1 MFENSKRMATAALH
15 GALTG
20 AAIGTAALFVIAPGA
35 SGKRQ
40 RAPFMGKNIAHRGLH
55 SRDKSVPENSLTAFR
70 LAAEAGYAI
79 ELDVQLSKDGEVV
92 VFHDDTLDRV
102 CSVHARVDEL
112 TLAELKALRLCGTD
126 ETIPLFTEV
135 LSTVRG
141 RSAIVCE
148 LKDGKRNRELCRKT
162 YDIISSYNGDIC
174 IESFNPMIVGWFRVH
189 ASDLLRGQLAAP
201 MREYPATMSRPVVFA
216 LSHTLFN
223 FIARPQF
230 IAYKI
235 GFRPMTVRLS
245 EFLGAMRVGWT
256 SHEPRNEKGRDA
268 VIFEFY
274 KPKLKFK

>member
-1 MFENSKRMATAALH
+1 MFEKSKCMVTAALH

-20 AAIGTAALFVIAPGA
+20 AVIGTAALFVIAPGA

-40 RAPFMGKNIAHRGLH
+40 RAPFMGANIAHRGLH
-55 SRDKSVPENSLTAFR
+55 SRDKSVPENSLEAFR

-112 TLAELKALRLCGTD
+112 TLAELKALHLCGTQ

-135 LSTVRG
+135 LSVVRG

-189 ASDLLRGQLAAP
+189 AKDLLRGQLAMP
-201 MREYPATMSRPVVFA
+201 MREYPESMSRPVVFA

-223 FIARPQF
+223 CIARPQF

-235 GFRPMTVRLS
+235 GSRPVTVRLS
-245 EFLGAMRVGWT
+245 ELLGAMRIGWT

-268 VIFEFY
+268 VIFEYY
-274 KPKLKFK
+274 KPKLRYK

>member
-55 SRDKSVPENSLTAFR
+55 SRDKSVPENSLSAFR
-70 LAAEAGYAI
+70 AAAEAGYAI

-112 TLAELKALRLCGTD
+112 TLAELKALRLCGTE

-135 LSTVRG
+135 LSAVRG

-162 YDIISSYNGDIC
+162 YDIISSYDGDIC

-201 MREYPATMSRPVVFA
+201 MREYPSTMSRPVVFA
-216 LSHTLFN
+216 LSHALFN

-235 GFRPMTVRLS
+235 GFRPVTVRLS

>member
-1 MFENSKRMATAALH
+1 MFEKSKRMATAALH

-55 SRDKSVPENSLTAFR
+55 SRDKAVPENSLSAFR

-92 VFHDDTLDRV
+92 VFHDDTLNRV

-112 TLAELKALRLCGTD
+112 TLAELKALRLCGTE

-135 LSTVRG
+135 LSTVCG

-162 YDIISSYNGDIC
+162 YDIISSYSGDIC

-201 MREYPATMSRPVVFA
+201 MREYPATMSRPLVFA

-235 GFRPMTVRLS
+235 GFRPVTVRLS

-256 SHEPRNEKGRDA
+256 SHEPRNETGRDA